1 MTPPTVVVV
10 DPQTPGNVGTIARSM
25 KNFGFADLVLVDAPK
40 LDPDGEAYGLAGQ
53 ARDDVLPDHR
63 RMAFVDVVDQ
73 YYTVGF
79 TAITNQDATNHVRYP
94 FTTPDALGE
103 ELPAVSQDVALV
115 FGREDNGLTNEE
127 LAVIDRI
134 CSIPAAAE
142 YPVLNLGQ
150 AATIVLYELRDI
162 GVEET
167 QLPDPDQDR
176 ATTAELERCHDQ
188 FGAMLNAIG
197 HPEHKREKTTR
208 LFRRLLGRARPTDRE
223 AITLT
228 GVFRRAATYAA
239 PPGARSEDESCNE
252 DAETDRDTN

>member
-1 MTPPTVVVV
+1 MTTPTVVVV

-25 KNFGFADLVLVDAPK
+25 KNFGFADLVLVDAPE

-53 ARDDVLPDHR
+53 AREDVLPNHR
-63 RMAFVDVVDQ
+63 RRSFNDVVDQ

-94 FTTPDALGE
+94 FTTPDALAD
-103 ELPAVSQDVALV
+103 ELPDVSQEVALV

-127 LAVIDRI
+127 LAKVDRI
-134 CSIPAAAE
+134 CSIPASAE

-150 AATIVLYELRDI
+150 AATIVLYELRDVGI
-162 GVEET
+162 EET
-167 QLPDPDQDR
+167 QLPDPEQDR

-188 FGAMLNAIG
+188 FGAMLDAIG
-197 HPEHKREKTTR
+197 HPEPKQEKTTR

-228 GVFRRAATYAA
+228 GVFRRAAEYAV
-239 PPGARSEDESCNE
+239 PPGERSENESRNE
-252 DAETDRDTN
+252 DARTDRDKN